1 MNKRDTVMSV
11 HLVSVRFMA
20 TRRTP
25 PPVDQDARG
34 IVDPAQLQR
43 TAQLNR
49 YPAGEELDGLVDR
62 FWAVTWALPP
72 GRDHTQAVLNHPGA
86 NLYVGVPEPAG
97 PEPAA
102 AAEVPLEGSVE
113 GPHRFITSRRLAGSG
128 WTVAA
133 MTAPGGLGA
142 FVQVPART
150 LTDRTVPLN
159 RPLLDVDGPAL
170 VAAVASAGPEQDR
183 VAVLRVALER
193 VVRAADAD
201 RVAAAREVAAVA
213 LVAET
218 DRSVRRVEDLAA
230 LAGVTERTLQ
240 RMFAEHAGLA
250 PAWVIRRYRILDAAE
265 QARLHGIEVNWAD
278 LAADLG
284 YSDQAHLVRD
294 FRAHLGTTP
303 AAYAA
308 RQAAGS

>member
-1 MNKRDTVMSV
+1 
-11 HLVSVRFMA
+11 MA
-20 TRRTP
+20 TPRTP

-43 TAQLNR
+43 MARLTR
-49 YPAGEELDGLVDR
+49 YPAGEVLEGLVDR

-72 GRDHTQAVLNHPGA
+72 GLDHTQAVLNHPGA
-86 NLYVGVPEPAG
+86 NLYVGVPEPG
-97 PEPAA
+97 VPASA
-102 AAEVPLEGSVE
+102 ASDVPLEGSIE
-113 GPHRFITSRRLAGSG
+113 GPHRFMTTRRLTGGG

-133 MTAPGGLGA
+133 MTTPGGLGA
-142 FVQVPART
+142 FVRVPART
-150 LTDRTVPLN
+150 LTDRTVPLD
-159 RPLLDVDGPAL
+159 RPLVDVDRAAL
-170 VAAVASAGPEQDR
+170 VAGVAAQGSEEER
-183 VAVLRVALER
+183 VGALRAALER
-193 VVRAADAD
+193 VVHGADGG
-201 RVAAAREVAAVA
+201 RVGGAREVAAVA

-218 DRSVRRVEDLAA
+218 DRSVRRVEDLAG

-240 RMFAEHAGLA
+240 RMFAEHAGLT
-250 PAWVIRRYRILDAAE
+250 PAWVIRRYRILEAAE
-265 QARLHGIEVNWAD
+265 QARLHGVEVSWAD

>member
-1 MNKRDTVMSV
+1 
-11 HLVSVRFMA
+11 MA
-20 TRRTP
+20 SWRTP

-43 TAQLNR
+43 MAQLTR
-49 YPAGEELDGLVDR
+49 YPVGDVLEGLVDR

-72 GRDHTQAVLNHPGA
+72 GREHTQAVLNHPGA
-86 NLYVGVPEPAG
+86 NLYVGVPEPGIVDGGDTAL
-97 PEPAA
+97 EAA
-102 AAEVPLEGSVE
+102 LE
-113 GPHRFITSRRLAGSG
+113 GPHRYITRRRLAGTG

-133 MTAPGGLGA
+133 MTTPGGLGA
-142 FVQVPART
+142 FVRVPART

-159 RPLLDVDGPAL
+159 RPVLEVDRPSLIAV
-170 VAAVASAGPEQDR
+170 VAAAGEVEAR
-183 VAVLRVALER
+183 VAALRDALELL
-193 VVRAADAD
+193 VHAADAD
-201 RVAAAREVAAVA
+201 RVGAAREVAAVA
-213 LVAET
+213 RLAET

-240 RMFAEHAGLA
+240 RMFAEHAGLT
-250 PAWVIRRYRILDAAE
+250 PAWVIRRYRILEAAE
-265 QARLHGIEVNWAD
+265 QARLHGIEVHWAS

-308 RQAAGS
+308 RQTSGP